1 MKAAVS
7 VTAGLFAVA
16 AFFGQEAPQ
25 ASTDR
30 PTSPAAP
37 PSFVGEKLRFAMTI
51 LGVAAGE
58 VVLSA
63 APDMYE
69 GRPAYL
75 LEMSIATND
84 FVSNFYAVRDSLRS
98 WVDRET
104 LTPMCVDEHTVEGKR
119 TRVETVVFDL
129 ERQIARRGN
138 RVILI
143 TIPTF
148 DSLSSVYFLRTL
160 PLKGSEPVALSVV
173 SKGAFTLDVVIQ
185 GRETLTTPAGTFS
198 TIRVEPRSPAE
209 NLIGKGKNLILWLTD
224 DERKM
229 PVQIKSRLSVGTLV
243 GKLKSIERP

>member
-1 MKAAVS
+1 M
-7 VTAGLFAVA
+7 
-16 AFFGQEAPQ
+16 PQ
-25 ASTDR
+25 A
-30 PTSPAAP
+30 
-37 PSFVGEKLRFAMTI
+37 TI
-51 LGVAAGE
+51 
-58 VVLSA
+58 SA
-63 APDMYE
+63 
-69 GRPAYL
+69 R
-75 LEMSIATND
+75 
-84 FVSNFYAVRDSLRS
+84 
-98 WVDRET
+98 
-104 LTPMCVDEHTVEGKR
+104 DEHTAEGKR